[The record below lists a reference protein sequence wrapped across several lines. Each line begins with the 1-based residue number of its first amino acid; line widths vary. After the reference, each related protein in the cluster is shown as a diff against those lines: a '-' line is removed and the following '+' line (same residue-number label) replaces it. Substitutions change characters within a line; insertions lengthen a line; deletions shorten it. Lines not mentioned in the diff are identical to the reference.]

1 MEYFIGAVWVGLEL
15 FCAIFFNG
23 AFLQKKER
31 KKYFLPFILTIWVF
45 MSVYTNLPVNQYL
58 KQVLLV
64 VIFAGMSWVL
74 YEGTPAA
81 HIILSII
88 CYIFIAAIDGI
99 SVNGMCSLLN
109 ISYESFIWRKLAY
122 ITLTTADKL
131 IAVFLAWLMGR
142 FRKKGDYGKQHGKY
156 LLLSAL
162 FPTVSVLMFLMFFY
176 HVQGNEDISIS
187 IVIFSCILMVA
198 NIAMIYIIA
207 GIEKATMYEQD
218 ARLLKQQISLQSEN
232 YNALK
237 KNYNVQ
243 RKATHEFERHVQ
255 VLRDLLD
262 RGEYDSAKNYIRSL
276 QANRTLR
283 VFSINSN
290 NPVIDVV
297 LNQKHQLA
305 QENGITMRVQVN
317 DLSSIPYQVD
327 TLVVLLSNLLDNA
340 IEACLRIEGHREIL
354 CSVLE
359 ENGVYVSIRNTSN
372 PVVIVNGEIATSKQN
387 PAEHG
392 FGIPAV
398 KYILDQLNAEYTFAY
413 KDGWF
418 QFVIEIPEKE

>member
-1 MEYFIGAVWVGLEL
+1 M
-15 FCAIFFNG
+15 
-23 AFLQKKER
+23 KK
-31 KKYFLPFILTIWVF
+31 KK
-45 MSVYTNLPVNQYL
+45 
-58 KQVLLV
+58 
-64 VIFAGMSWVL
+64 
-74 YEGTPAA
+74 
-81 HIILSII
+81 
-88 CYIFIAAIDGI
+88 
-99 SVNGMCSLLN
+99 
-109 ISYESFIWRKLAY
+109 
-122 ITLTTADKL
+122 
-131 IAVFLAWLMGR
+131 
-142 FRKKGDYGKQHGKY
+142 KKGDYGKQHGKY

-262 RGEYDSAKNYIRSL
+262 RGEFDSAKNYIRSL
-276 QANRTLR
+276 QENRTLR